1 MEAMEGIEFGIDL
14 EGRTAGSADGLGVGW
29 ERRIKDDQEF
39 GQEKLG
45 EGRCHLL
52 R

>member
-14 EGRTAGSADGLGVGW
+14 EGRTAESADGLGVGW
-29 ERRIKDDQEF
+29 ERRIDDQDF
-39 GQEKLG
+39 WQEKLG